1 MKDFIKFNI
10 LLASL
15 LSTACNQNNSNTETT
30 KSMQLPTNSDTTS
43 RKQVN
48 LKNENQFDNLADF
61 AHLSPIEIVNPKAQ
75 GTYEKYGIEFSG
87 NCYTC
92 DLAAINI
99 NKKSF
104 DIINVCSKKDFY
116 RIENFTYYPSPS
128 EFVVTT
134 KTNKFIFTKINEA
147 PVYELKII
155 GEKILLK
162 GKRISRFY
170 TQQEK
175 LKKFKQHDC
184 GEFDG

>member
-1 MKDFIKFNI
+1 M
-10 LLASL
+10 
-15 LSTACNQNNSNTETT
+15 
-30 KSMQLPTNSDTTS
+30 
-43 RKQVN
+43 
-48 LKNENQFDNLADF
+48 LKNKNQFDNLADF

-75 GTYEKYGIEFSG
+75 DAYEKYGIEFSG

-92 DLAAINI
+92 DLAAISV
-99 NKKSF
+99 NKKYF
-104 DIINVCSKKDFY
+104 DIINVCREEDFY

-134 KTNKFIFTKINEA
+134 KTNKFVFIKINEA